1 MIILGIETSCDETA
15 LALIET
21 RGHEKTAD
29 GSGGN
34 AFECRVIQSLVH
46 SQAELHSAYGGVFPT
61 LAKREHGKNIVPLLH
76 KLLIESSVG
85 SEFSEVGP
93 PSGCPRGP
101 TSENLTNSQFRDV
114 LESFR
119 ADVERQNPELF
130 ESFAGADFLKTVP
143 PIDRIAVTEGPGLEP
158 ALWVGINFARM
169 LAALWSVPIIPV
181 DHMEGHILGSLLP
194 SDATNGVWQK
204 LYDAP
209 LPAIALLISGG
220 HTELVKISK
229 LGNYE
234 ILGRTKDDAVG
245 EAFDKAARL
254 IGLPYPGG
262 PHLAELSHKAWE
274 EKIPSPVK
282 LPRPMLKSGD
292 LDFSFAGLKTA
303 VLYAVRDAA
312 GQKFPSANHPST
324 TDHFELSDTFKKG
337 LAHEFEQ
344 AVADTLDG
352 KLRMAIERIGAKS
365 IIVGGGVS
373 ANHFLRQ
380 RFTATAGE
388 YNIPIFM
395 PSRHISGDNALM
407 IAVAGALHHS
417 DAKTPRLIR
426 AHGTKR
432 LGI

>member
-1 MIILGIETSCDETA
+1 M
-15 LALIET
+15 
-21 RGHEKTAD
+21 
-29 GSGGN
+29 
-34 AFECRVIQSLVH
+34 
-46 SQAELHSAYGGVFPT
+46 
-61 LAKREHGKNIVPLLH
+61 
-76 KLLIESSVG
+76 
-85 SEFSEVGP
+85 
-93 PSGCPRGP
+93 
-101 TSENLTNSQFRDV
+101 

-130 ESFAGADFLKTVP
+130 ESFAGADFLKSVP
-143 PIDRIAVTEGPGLEP
+143 PIDKIAVTEGPGLEP

-169 LAALWSVPIIPV
+169 LAELWSVPIIPV

-194 SDATNGVWQK
+194 SDAANGVWQK

-209 LPAIALLISGG
+209 LPAVALLISGG
-220 HTELVKISK
+220 HTELVKVAK
-229 LGNYE
+229 LGDYE

-254 IGLPYPGG
+254 LGLPYPGG

-312 GQKFPSANHPST
+312 GQNATTHPST
-324 TDHFELSDTFKKG
+324 TDRFELTDDFKKG
-337 LAHEFEQ
+337 LAREFEQ

-352 KLRMAIERIGAKS
+352 KLRMAIERIGAQS
-365 IIVGGGVS
+365 VIVGGGVS

-380 RFTATAGE
+380 RFDKTAAE
-388 YNIPIFM
+388 YGIPIFL

-417 DAKTPRLIR
+417 NAKTPRYDIR

-432 LGI
+432 LGA